1 MDDYDK
7 QERIAIKIDSGIS
20 EHLAIKQTEKEYTE
34 PECIRKLQSFKQKK
48 LEIEAAKRAKNSRRF
63 SYDE

>member
-1 MDDYDK
+1 MTYEFE
-7 QERIAIKIDSGIS
+7 ERIAIKIDSGIR

-48 LEIEAAKRAKNSRRF
+48 LEIEASKRAKHSKRYN
-63 SYDE
+63 YE